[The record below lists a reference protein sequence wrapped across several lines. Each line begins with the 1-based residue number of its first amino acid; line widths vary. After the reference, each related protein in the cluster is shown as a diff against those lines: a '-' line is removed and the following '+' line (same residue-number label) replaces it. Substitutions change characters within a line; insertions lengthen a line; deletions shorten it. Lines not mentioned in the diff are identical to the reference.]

1 MTIIGDATILNV
13 TYDNAGGLIYDRNV
27 FMIQEAIGNFP
38 CQMTELKHKYY
49 W

>member
-13 TYDNAGGLIYDRNV
+13 TYDNAGGVIYDRNV
-27 FMIQEAIGNFP
+27 FIIQATGNFH
-38 CQMTELKHKYY
+38 CVMTELKQKYY